1 MAAAELPFLFSK
13 PFGAPDICFPNISA
27 SIQSQIANFPS
38 RIYDGTYGDF
48 VCIIKKVSSDITV
61 WAVQQKGFLERI
73 YNMKNLSEEVL
84 SRRTFAIISHPDAGK
99 TTLTE
104 KLLLFGG
111 AIRDAGTVKGKKTG
125 KFATSDW
132 MEIEKQRGISV
143 TSSVMQ
149 FDYDGFRINILDTPG
164 HQDFSE
170 DTYRTLT
177 AVDSAVMI
185 IDSAKG
191 IEEQTLKLFK
201 VCRMRGIP
209 IFTFINKLDREGK
222 TPLELLAELEEVL
235 GIESYP
241 MNWPIGMG
249 KQFLGI
255 YDRHHNRIEQFR
267 VEESERFISLNS
279 DGEIESAHPL
289 KEDSL
294 YEQTL
299 EEIMLL
305 NEAGNA
311 FSEERVSEG
320 ELTPVFFGSALTNFG
335 VQTFLESY
343 LEFAP
348 VPQARNS
355 TSGKI
360 DPLSEDFSGFIFKI
374 QANMNPAHRDR
385 IAFLRIC
392 SGKFERGMNVT
403 LSRTGKQIKLA
414 QSTQFMADD
423 RSTVEEAVAGD
434 IIGLY
439 DPGSYQIGDTI
450 VSGKEA
456 FEYERLPL
464 FTPELFVRVT
474 AKNVMKQKHFHKGIQ
489 QLVQEGA
496 IQLFKT
502 VKTEEYLLGA
512 VGQLQFE
519 VFEHRMRNEYNVEVL
534 MERQGSKIARWIEN
548 DKINE
553 NLSNSRSLLVHDRYE
568 RKVFLFEN
576 DFALRWFQE
585 KNPDI
590 QLYNPMDQ

>member
-1 MAAAELPFLFSK
+1 MPK
-13 PFGAPDICFPNISA
+13 
-27 SIQSQIANFPS
+27 NFK
-38 RIYDGTYGDF
+38 D
-48 VCIIKKVSSDITV
+48 
-61 WAVQQKGFLERI
+61 
-73 YNMKNLSEEVL
+73 EVL

-125 KFATSDW
+125 KYATSDW

-149 FDYDGFRINILDTPG
+149 FEYEGARVNILDTPG

-209 IFTFINKLDREGK
+209 IFTFMNKLDRQGK
-222 TPLELLAELEEVL
+222 PPLELLAELEEVM

-249 KQFLGI
+249 KEFLGI
-255 YDRHHNRIEQFR
+255 YDRFNNRIEQFR
-267 VEESERFISLNS
+267 VEEDDRFVALND
-279 DGEIESAHPL
+279 DGEIDGEHTL
-289 KEDSL
+289 KESGL
-294 YEQTL
+294 YDQTL

-305 NEAGNA
+305 NEAGNE
-311 FSEERVSEG
+311 FSREKIANG

-343 LEFAP
+343 LQFAP
-348 VPQARNS
+348 PPQPRNS
-355 TSGKI
+355 SAGEI
-360 DPLSEDFSGFIFKI
+360 DPLSEEFSGFIFKI

-392 SGKFERGMNVT
+392 SGQFERGMAVNIP
-403 LSRTGKQIKLA
+403 RIGKSIKLA

-423 RSTVEEAVAGD
+423 RSTVDSAVSGD
-434 IIGLY
+434 IIGIY
-439 DPGSYQIGDTI
+439 DPGTYQIGDTLT
-450 VSGKEA
+450 VGKNN
-456 FEYERLPL
+456 FQYERLPQ
-464 FTPELFVRVT
+464 FTPELFVKVT

-502 VKTEEYLLGA
+502 VKMEEYLLGA

-519 VFEHRMRNEYNVEVL
+519 VFEHRMKNEYNTEVY
-534 MERQGSKIARWIEN
+534 MERLGSKIARWVEE
-548 DKINE
+548 DEVNE
-553 NLSNSRSLLVHDRYE
+553 NLSSARSLLVKDRYD
-568 RKVFLFEN
+568 KNVFLFEN

-585 KNPDI
+585 KNPDVT
-590 QLYNPMDQ
+590 LYNPMDSQ